1 MTNKPPVTRAF
12 HVRPATGSFLDLPG
26 GGSFQKRP
34 PSYLDRH
41 LDRIVTLLS
50 KRMLEDR
57 QRPRG

>member
-26 GGSFQKRP
+26 NGSSQNRP

-41 LDRIVTLLS
+41 LDRIISLLS
-50 KRMLEDR
+50 KRTLADR